1 MEKIKAFYALYSAGL
16 WKTFRLGKTAEKT
29 GCEQGQRS
37 ADDKTFLQKLRRERG
52 RGRDVK
58 KIWKGKTNPF
68 ILLVLQGGLCYTLL
82 WITINEDHRG
92 AAAVWELQP
101 CPWGRVP
108 QSGRSPG

>member
-16 WKTFRLGKTAEKT
+16 WKTFRLGKTAEKP
-29 GCEQGQRS
+29 
-37 ADDKTFLQKLRRERG
+37 AANRG
-52 RGRDVK
+52 SGAQMTRHFCKNSGEKEAGGEVK